1 MKRSKDWRIR
11 HEQVM
16 ENFLSVLNKLSSSFI
31 LKDGIALR
39 RCYGLDRF
47 SEDIDLDGFKQDIGP
62 FVRRFCA
69 AYGYSYREAKNTEVV
84 KRYLINYGNDSKPLK
99 VEVSYRNKKFSDQD
113 LSKITEIRNGTLVYT
128 IDILG
133 VMKSIAYQGRDKLRD
148 LYDLSFICE
157 KYVNA
162 LSRTTKLAIAS
173 ALAYRGLDHFEY
185 MVATQE
191 DPLIDKD
198 RLLDKYLK
206 MHDSLGLLVSKKNDK
221 KTDLER

>member
-1 MKRSKDWRIR
+1 MSEDWRIR

-16 ENFLSVLNKLSSSFI
+16 ENFLSVLNKHSSGFI
-31 LKDGIALR
+31 LKGGTALR

-157 KYVNA
+157 KYVNS

-206 MHDSLGLLVSKKNDK
+206 MHDSLGLLVPKKSEKND
-221 KTDLER
+221 